1 MLKVLTTASNS
12 VEQRLLRARLTDAGI
27 PCMLG
32 AGGARTV
39 LGSRRDILVEE
50 KDLARAQQVLKEEDE
65 GFDEE
70 ELARL
75 SEEAGRQ
82 TEPSPRRARTPDGEQ
97 DSEGIPTAR

>member
-1 MLKVLTTASNS
+1 
-12 VEQRLLRARLTDAGI
+12 
-27 PCMLG
+27 MLG

-39 LGSRRDILVEE
+39 LGSRREILVEE

-75 SEEAGRQ
+75 SEEAGGRL
-82 TEPSPRRARTPDGEQ
+82 SPAPAERTRPAGNRTR
-97 DSEGIPTAR
+97 GIPYGPVNVPA